1 MPLPLSI
8 DARDPEVA
16 VGAMVEE
23 ISEDK
28 REGGGVG
35 ESFVDVDEGGS

>member
-1 MPLPLSI
+1 M
-8 DARDPEVA
+8 
-16 VGAMVEE
+16 GAMAEE

-28 REGGGVG
+28 RESGGVG